1 MKRIRI
7 QRTNSPYRR
16 AARTLRGLK
25 GLCSLFTGP
34 LVRSRQEN
42 LQQAK
47 IAKLQQDREIGET
60 IAGIKANQLVLLDI
74 QIEAKKLELAT
85 LRRKL
90 GNPDDFADQ
99 L

>member
-7 QRTNSPYRR
+7 QRSKSPFLRT
-16 AARTLRGLK
+16 ARTLRGLK
-25 GLCSLFTGP
+25 GLCQLFSAP
-34 LVRSRQEN
+34 LLRSRQAD

-47 IAKLQQDREIGET
+47 IAKLTQDREIGET

-74 QIEAKKLELAT
+74 QIEAKKLELAA
-85 LRRKL
+85 LKRKL
-90 GNPDDFADQ
+90 GNPDDFAEQ